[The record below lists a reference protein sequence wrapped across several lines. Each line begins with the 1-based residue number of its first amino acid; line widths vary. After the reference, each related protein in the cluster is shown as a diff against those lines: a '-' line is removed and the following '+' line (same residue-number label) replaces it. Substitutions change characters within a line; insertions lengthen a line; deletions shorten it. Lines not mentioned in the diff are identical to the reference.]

1 MSNCL
6 FVKKNVS
13 LQIFSFVAVIAIIY
27 HPIIGL
33 AFFFFF
39 FFYVAVGGSIMMHA
53 QCVSSMVHI
62 RDKDKSS
69 DIGLRDFSGA

>member
-1 MSNCL
+1 
-6 FVKKNVS
+6 
-13 LQIFSFVAVIAIIY
+13 
-27 HPIIGL
+27 
-33 AFFFFF
+33 
-39 FFYVAVGGSIMMHA
+39 MMHA